1 MIWEKFVFEDV
12 TQYITSGDEVANLEF
27 FVWLEVPNTVLIQ
40 ARKINTSWD
49 ENGFGTL
56 SDFFEWS
63 LNSVKNGLHNS
74 YNKYSMVK
82 KSFVLTWSK
91 LNRQWISGSQNW
103 VTIGKASFRIKSLG

>member
-74 YNKYSMVK
+74 
-82 KSFVLTWSK
+82 WSK